1 MPSEPTANPRRAPF
15 SVWLQEP
22 GAVRSIRVHEV
33 PNHAHDAQA
42 SNEAQGEFAA
52 LGLRRNPFDAASG
65 PLQFVPT
72 QRMQQIFH
80 EITEAIEAR
89 KGLIVLTGE
98 VGTGKTTLVN
108 QLRAW
113 LRKKEMPT
121 AFVFNPLLD
130 ADGFFEF
137 ALADFGQRVERL
149 SSLNPIVRLQSWLLE
164 RYHDDEAP
172 VLIVDEAQSLPMP
185 VLESLGLLVNLEM
198 DQKKLLQ
205 IVLVGQPEFDVN
217 LKKPELRKV
226 QQRVALRC
234 STLPLT
240 EAEFREFVEIKLRS
254 AGADGQQVFD
264 DEALQALLSY
274 SRGIPRVLNLLCEH
288 SLREAASRNVK
299 PIPAEIVEETARRF
313 QFDRWRPRAPRST
326 TAFPARRSVTAEA
339 PTASAP
345 MTALA
350 PTASLNEAA
359 KQWSPAYEAPAN
371 RSADQPDP
379 QAAEVFVEIP
389 PVEHKSSPVVAIDSF
404 TSRHTAGAPQVESAA
419 KKHPAE
425 LFTSSS
431 PGMVARPVV
440 KTSPTHS
447 SFIAPTRSTIA
458 AKTNGILALYRRF
471 ADSMLQWLNQ
481 PMRTTPPRNVL
492 GSKGLGTRRV

>member
-1 MPSEPTANPRRAPF
+1 MHDVVDR
-15 SVWLQEP
+15 P
-22 GAVRSIRVHEV
+22 GET
-33 PNHAHDAQA
+33 PA
-42 SNEAQGEFAA
+42 SSEAQGEFAA
-52 LGLRRNPFDAASG
+52 LGLRRNPFDASSG

-72 QRMQQIFH
+72 QRMQQIFN
-80 EITEAIEAR
+80 EVTEAIEAR

-113 LRKKEMPT
+113 LRKKELPT

-137 ALADFGQRVERL
+137 ALADFGQRGERL

-164 RYHDDEAP
+164 RYRDDEVP
-172 VLIVDEAQSLPMP
+172 VLIVDEAQSLPVP
-185 VLESLGLLVNLEM
+185 VLEALGLLVNLEM

-205 IVLVGQPEFDVN
+205 IVLVGQPEFDVK
-217 LKKPELRKV
+217 LKTPELRKV

-240 EAEFREFVEIKLRS
+240 DEEFHEFVEIKLRS
-254 AGADGQQVFD
+254 AGADGRQVFE

-288 SLREAASRNVK
+288 SLREAAGRNVK

-313 QFDRWRPRAPRST
+313 QFDRWRPRAPQST
-326 TAFPARRSVTAEA
+326 TAFRARRSVTDEA

-371 RSADQPDP
+371 RSAEQPDS
-379 QAAEVFVEIP
+379 QGAEVLVEIP
-389 PVEHKSSPVVAIDSF
+389 PVEHKPSPVVAIDSF
-404 TSRHTAGAPQVESAA
+404 TSRNTTGAIQAESIA
-419 KKHPAE
+419 KKRPTD
-425 LFTSSS
+425 LFTPSS
-431 PGMVARPVV
+431 PGTVARPVV
-440 KTSPTHS
+440 KTSPVRS
-447 SFIAPTRSTIA
+447 SSETPAGSAIA
-458 AKTNGILALYRRF
+458 AKANGILALYRRF
-471 ADSMLQWLNQ
+471 ADSMLLWLNQ